1 MRQAAATLTPSC
13 AHLYHVSSFTSLDR
27 ESVRR
32 TGAESANRRIG
43 FGEIKGVAIMSHV
56 LSLRCKECSR
66 EYPVEALNVC
76 DFCFG
81 PLEVVYD
88 YDAIS
93 KVTSR
98 ERIMGGPNSL
108 WRYADYL
115 PAEHN
120 PAVDI
125 NAGFTPLL
133 RARGLAERLGLDE
146 LWIKNDSVNPSYSFK
161 DRVVAVAS
169 AKALELGFDTLAC
182 ASTGNLACAVAAAA
196 ARGGMKAYVFI
207 PSDLEAGKVLG
218 AAIYNPTMVSID
230 GSYDDV
236 NRLCSEVADQY
247 PWAFV
252 NINVRPFYADGSKTL
267 GFEVAEQLG
276 WRSPDHVVAPS
287 ASGAMFTKIYQGLK
301 EFELT
306 GIIGEVHTHMHCA
319 QARGCSPIATAY
331 QEGRF
336 VIRPVKPNSVATS
349 LAIGNPADGYY
360 ALKVIEASN
369 GSAVITEEN
378 EVAEGVKLL
387 AETEGIFTEGA
398 GGVAIMGLKRLV
410 ETGKIKSNESVV
422 VYITGNGLKTTELV
436 SDVVNPL
443 HIEPSVEAF
452 EIAMAERAK

>member
-1 MRQAAATLTPSC
+1 
-13 AHLYHVSSFTSLDR
+13 
-27 ESVRR
+27 
-32 TGAESANRRIG
+32 
-43 FGEIKGVAIMSHV
+43 MSHV

-88 YDAIS
+88 LTSIA
-93 KVTSR
+93 KATSR
-98 ERIMGGPNSL
+98 EKIASGPNSL
-108 WRYADYL
+108 WRYADFL

-125 NAGFTPLL
+125 NAGFTPLI
-133 RARGLAERLGLDE
+133 RSRGLAERLGLDE

-161 DRVVAVAS
+161 DRVVAVAA
-169 AKALELGFDTLAC
+169 AKALEFGFDTIAC
-182 ASTGNLACAVAAAA
+182 ASTGNLACAVAAVA
-196 ARGGMKAYVFI
+196 ARSGMKSYVFI
-207 PSDLEAGKVLG
+207 PSDLEAGKILG
-218 AAIYNPTMVSID
+218 AAIYRPTMIAID

-236 NRLCSEVADQY
+236 NRLCSELADSY

-267 GFEVAEQLG
+267 GYEVAEQLG
-276 WRSPDHVVAPS
+276 WRAPDHAVAPS

-301 EFELT
+301 EFEAT
-306 GIIGEVHTHMHCA
+306 GLISDVHTKMHSA

-331 QEGRF
+331 EEGRF
-336 VIRPVKPNSVATS
+336 VIRPVKPNSLASS

-360 ALKVIEASN
+360 ALKVIEASG
-369 GSAVITEEN
+369 GSAV
-378 EVAEGVKLL
+378 VAEEDEIADGVKLL

-398 GGVAIMGLKRLV
+398 GGVAITGLKHLV
-410 ETGKIKSNESVV
+410 ETGKIKRDESVV

-436 SDVVNPL
+436 ADVVNPL
-443 HIEPSVEAF
+443 HIEPNVEAF
-452 EIAMAERAK
+452 EAAMAARAGK